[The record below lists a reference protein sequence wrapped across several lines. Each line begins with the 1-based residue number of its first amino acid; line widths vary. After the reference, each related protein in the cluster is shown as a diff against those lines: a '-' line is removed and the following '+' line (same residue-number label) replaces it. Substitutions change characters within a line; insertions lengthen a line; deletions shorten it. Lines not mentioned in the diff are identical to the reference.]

1 MLKSMN
7 NALHFDFHTM
17 PGIKDIFKN
26 FDAEKFAEDLKNAR
40 VRYINFF
47 ARCNIGFSYYNTK
60 IGIKYPGLE
69 RDILKEV
76 LEACHK
82 RGIGVTA
89 YFNAGLNHEHTYLH
103 QDWMVVDKEGKVIRG
118 DKTANFFRM
127 PCYNTGFFDHLKAE
141 VLEVVNNYDVDGIFL
156 DCMMPRPCYCSKCL
170 EKMALEGVDISSD
183 DEVINYSHRLIKS
196 VEKRIRAEIKKDIR
210 VFFNTER
217 EDNLPECI
225 SHAEVECLPAGIWGY
240 DYLYPH
246 AGYFRTKYDDLVYMS
261 GRFSDNWGDFGGIRP
276 LVAFEH
282 DMFDALANGYQLSF
296 GDHLHPV
303 DGLSKTVIE
312 RTGIVFK
319 KMDEYA
325 PFVNGTKF
333 VNDVAILY
341 PHTANLFFDKIRG
354 LSRLLLELKVP
365 YNVYDEYGDFSKEKV
380 LIVPGECHEFDAIV
394 KEKLVA
400 FSKNGGKILF
410 VGTACSFAKELGLVD
425 FAEVS
430 DDTTDNAYF
439 ILEENGEKWSMYNPC
454 VLLKNKSANEIGKY
468 VKGIFPNR
476 VWDGRHGY
484 FYRPQGEVT
493 DYSAVLYK
501 ENIALICFDLCT
513 AYANSFLIE
522 QRDLFE
528 LALNKLLLE
537 RSFVTSGFNAGTII
551 TMTANEDRK
560 IIHVKATVPELRNGK
575 GVTENH
581 TLIKGGTIS
590 VKGEYKVYAIPKSV
604 EIKAEIKDGITT
616 FTTGEVLGYSAFMLK

>member
-1 MLKSMN
+1 MIKSMN

-76 LEACHK
+76 LDACHK
-82 RGIGVTA
+82 RNIGVTA

-103 QDWMVVDKEGKVIRG
+103 QDWMVVDKEGRVLRG
-118 DKTANFFRM
+118 DRTANFFRM
-127 PCYNTGFFDHLKAE
+127 PCYNTGFFEHLKAE

-156 DCMMPRPCYCSKCL
+156 DCMGPRPCYCHNCL
-170 EKMALEGVDISSD
+170 EKMAKEGVDVND
-183 DEVINYSHRLIKS
+183 DNAVLAYSHRLIKS
-196 VEKRIRAEIKKDIR
+196 VEMAISKSIKKDIR

-217 EDNLPECI
+217 EDNLPEYS
-225 SHAEVECLPAGIWGY
+225 SHAEVECLPAGHWGY
-240 DYLYPH
+240 DFLYPH
-246 AGYFRTKYDDLVYMS
+246 AAYFRTRHTDYVYMS
-261 GRFSDNWGDFGGIRP
+261 GRFSDSWGDFGGIRP
-276 LVAFEH
+276 LVAFEN
-282 DMFDALANGYQLSF
+282 DMFDALANGYQLSI

-312 RTGIVFK
+312 RAGIVFR

-333 VNDVAILY
+333 VNDVAVVY
-341 PHTANLFFDKIRG
+341 PHTANLFFECIRG
-354 LSRLLLELKVP
+354 LSRLLCELKIG

-380 LIVPGECHEFDAIV
+380 IILPGECQDFDPII
-394 KEKLVA
+394 KEKLIA
-400 FSKNGGKILF
+400 FAKNGGKIMF
-410 VGTACSFAKELGLVD
+410 VGSACNLGKELGLID
-425 FAEVS
+425 YAEITE
-430 DDTTDNAYF
+430 DTTDNAYF
-439 ILEENGEKWSMYNPC
+439 TLEENGEKWSMYNPC
-454 VLLKNKSANEIGKY
+454 VLIKNKSGKELARY
-468 VKGIFPNR
+468 VKGIFPNK

-493 DYSAVLYK
+493 DYSAVVS
-501 ENIALICFDLCT
+501 NGNQVAICFDICT
-513 AYANSFLIE
+513 AYANSFLLE
-522 QRDLFE
+522 QRELFSKAINE
-528 LALNKLLLE
+528 LLKEKAFNA
-537 RSFVTSGFNAGTII
+537 SGFEAGIII
-551 TMTANEDRK
+551 TMTADESKK
-560 IIHVKATVPELRNGK
+560 IIHVKATRPELRNGK

-581 TLIKGGTIS
+581 NISKGGTIS
-590 VKGEYKVYAIPKSV
+590 VKGNYKVYLIPENK
-604 EIKAEIKDGITT
+604 EIKAT
-616 FTTGEVLGYSAFMLK
+616 FDNGNTVFETGEIIGYSAFMLK